1 MNDMND
7 TNPPP
12 IPGRLL
18 DMLDEVILEI
28 EEARPVPLSNSIML
42 NKDEIVDK
50 MEKVRQALPEELRA
64 ARWMVRERESYI
76 ARTNEKARE
85 MLLKARDES
94 QRLVAES
101 YIVAEAVAEAN
112 TLVRAAENDARRT
125 RLEAEDHAER
135 RLIDAE
141 AVLAESLR
149 FIQESRAVL
158 HESRPPA
165 PPAPISE

>member
-1 MNDMND
+1 MNDI
-7 TNPPP
+7 NPPP
-12 IPGRLL
+12 IPGKLL

-28 EEARPVPLSNSIML
+28 EGARPVPLSNSIML
-42 NKDEIVDK
+42 NRDEIVDK

-64 ARWMVRERESYI
+64 ARWMVRGRESYI
-76 ARTNEKARE
+76 ARTNEKARA
-85 MLLKARDES
+85 MLLRANEES
-94 QRLVAES
+94 KRLISES
-101 YIVAEAVAEAN
+101 HIVAEAVAEAN

-141 AVLAESLR
+141 SVLAESLR
-149 FIQESRAVL
+149 FVQESRAAL

-165 PPAPISE
+165 TPAPISE

>member
-1 MNDMND
+1 MNDI
-7 TNPPP
+7 NPPP
-12 IPGRLL
+12 IPGKLL

-28 EEARPVPLSNSIML
+28 EGARPVPLSNSIML
-42 NKDEIVDK
+42 NRDEIVDK

-76 ARTNEKARE
+76 ARTNEKARA
-85 MLLKARDES
+85 MLLRASEES
-94 QRLVAES
+94 KRLISES
-101 YIVAEAVAEAN
+101 HIVAEAVAEAN

-141 AVLAESLR
+141 SVLAESLR
-149 FIQESRAVL
+149 FVQESRAVL
-158 HESRPPA
+158 HESMPPA
-165 PPAPISE
+165 TPAPISE

>member
-1 MNDMND
+1 MNDI
-7 TNPPP
+7 NPPP
-12 IPGRLL
+12 IPGKLL

-28 EEARPVPLSNSIML
+28 EGARPVPLSNSIML
-42 NKDEIVDK
+42 NRDEIVDK

-76 ARTNEKARE
+76 ARTNEKARA
-85 MLLKARDES
+85 MLLRANEES
-94 QRLVAES
+94 KRLISES
-101 YIVAEAVAEAN
+101 HIVAEAVAEAN

-141 AVLAESLR
+141 SVLAESLR
-149 FIQESRAVL
+149 FVQESRAVL

-165 PPAPISE
+165 TPAPISE

>member
-1 MNDMND
+1 MNDV
-7 TNPPP
+7 NPPP
-12 IPGRLL
+12 IPGKLL

-28 EEARPVPLSNSIML
+28 EGARPVPLSNSIML
-42 NKDEIVDK
+42 NRDEIVDK

-76 ARTNEKARE
+76 ARTNEKARA
-85 MLLKARDES
+85 MLLRASEES
-94 QRLVAES
+94 QRLISES
-101 YIVAEAVAEAN
+101 HIVAEAVAEAN

-141 AVLAESLR
+141 SVLAESLR
-149 FIQESRAVL
+149 FVQESRAVL

-165 PPAPISE
+165 TPAPISE